1 MVSVQLIHLLKFT
14 ELVIAGATSQ
24 SDPRALLFTTVQY
37 FREGRE
43 GKKKRKKGER
53 EGERKGRREE
63 SRKEK
68 DRDLIDIF
76 CVTVR
81 TMS

>member
-53 EGERKGRREE
+53 EGGRKKGKKGGKQKRER
-63 SRKEK
+63 
-68 DRDLIDIF
+68 
-76 CVTVR
+76 
-81 TMS
+81 